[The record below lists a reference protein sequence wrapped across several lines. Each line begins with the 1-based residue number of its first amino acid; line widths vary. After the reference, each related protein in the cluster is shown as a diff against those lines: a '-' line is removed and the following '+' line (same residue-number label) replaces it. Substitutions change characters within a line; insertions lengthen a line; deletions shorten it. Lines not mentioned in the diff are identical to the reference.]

1 MANTEKMSEARP
13 DGYAMPSPSPKK
25 RVFLLSPAN
34 AAGIRAQL
42 ILREQ
47 ARFELAT
54 RLRDSGAPLGEL
66 FGFIS
71 GLYFRGKL
79 EYARAFAHPPATT
92 PGILIITTSR
102 GLLPPERVLNLN
114 DFRELS
120 SEPIHPG
127 NARYRHPLERDALQ
141 LSRQACPGCEFVLL
155 GSIATPKYV
164 EPLLGIFGDDLMFPT
179 EFVGRGDM
187 SRGGLM
193 LRSARQGIELT
204 YAPVAGSL
212 RHGAKPPKLP
222 KLRVSGVRTKKK
234 R

>member
-1 MANTEKMSEARP
+1 MAITSKMFEASPEAYPVLSRP
-13 DGYAMPSPSPKK
+13 PKK

-34 AAGIRAQL
+34 AAGVRARL

-54 RLRDSGAPLGEL
+54 RLRDTGAPLGEI

-79 EYARAFAHPPATT
+79 EYARAFAHPPANT
-92 PGILIITTSR
+92 PGVLIITASR
-102 GLLPPERVLNLN
+102 GLLTPETVLNL
-114 DFRELS
+114 DEFRKIAL
-120 SEPIHPG
+120 EPIHAG
-127 NARYRHPLERDALQ
+127 NARYREPLECDALQ
-141 LSRQACPGCEFVLL
+141 LSRQLCPGCEIVLL

-164 EPLLGIFGDDLMFPT
+164 EPLMGIFGDDLMFPT
-179 EFVGRGDM
+179 DFVGRGDL

-193 LRSARQGIELT
+193 LRSARQSIELIYT
-204 YAPVAGSL
+204 PVAGSL
-212 RHGAKPPKLP
+212 RQGAKPPKLSN
-222 KLRVSGVRTKKK
+222 LRSPMGRAKKK